1 MTSRIDNTR
10 INASFPVAGQNN
22 DSQGFRDNFANIKLG
37 LGTANSEITELQTSS
52 VLKSPVGD
60 SSTVDNDLNWTPI
73 RRAQLTSP
81 SQTYF
86 DLDAVSGITEID
98 FLAGSF
104 QRMRLNNSII
114 LTMTNFP
121 PLGQAG
127 RVVLWFSITNST
139 YKVLLPENVTYGVD
153 RNTQIVNKEIVFP
166 DVGDYLV
173 EVASV
178 DGGITYWLIDFANLG
193 GSGSSTGSGAG
204 NGYTGSRG
212 ATGITGAT
220 GPTGQFGGVT
230 LAYKFKTI
238 IADTDPGSGFL
249 SFDSTD
255 LPSAT
260 RLYIDK
266 KDVNNDSVEGY
277 LQTIDDS
284 TSTLKGHFKISN
296 KLNADDFTIF
306 SINGLVEVA
315 DSDGYFKV
323 SCNYLSGSTSYTS
336 LEDVI
341 ITFARTGDI
350 GSTGPR
356 GYTGSRG
363 IPGAFAA
370 YGATGATGIPGPQGA
385 TGFGAT
391 GAQGVPGPQGDT
403 GYVGSEGNRG
413 YTGSAGPQGIDGAYA
428 GLGYTGSLGAS
439 GPLGYTGSRGLP
451 GVAVY
456 AGATGPEGPRGAT
469 GPIGATGMSGATGSA
484 GIGVWSNFD
493 LGVSSPLPADF
504 SRPNITAFNAYN
516 STDFPGP
523 YFVGLS
529 INAQNAAAQL
539 AMNWNTEEDPPT
551 GLYFR
556 ANDDT
561 GDVFS
566 WSPWRKVLIDNGLIT
581 PSAGPGPD
589 NGIKFPNDPGGGG
602 GDTAWIRYYAYS
614 GEKTTLEIGVS
625 NDGVGVHSD
634 SVNFVSPGGVGIN
647 KQEPSYPLDV
657 TGDIHASGDIIAFS
671 DATLKTKVETIADPL
686 ELIARLRGVYYDKID
701 TGQTGTGVIAQEV
714 EKVIPQAI
722 KPAPFDALAN
732 GKSISGQNYKTVQL
746 EKIVPVLIQSV
757 KEQQVIIESQSKEIA
772 ELKEI
777 VGKILKLHNQ

>member
-1 MTSRIDNTR
+1 MASRIDNSR
-10 INASFPVAGQNN
+10 INAGFPVAGQNN

-37 LGTANSEITELQTSS
+37 LGTANSEITELQNSS
-52 VLKSPVGD
+52 VLKSPVGG
-60 SSTVDNDLNWTPI
+60 STIIDNDLDWTPI
-73 RRAQLTSP
+73 KRAQLTAP
-81 SQTYF
+81 SHTYT

-98 FLAGSF
+98 YLMGSF
-104 QRMRLNNSII
+104 QRMRLNNNII
-114 LTMTNFP
+114 LNMSNFP

-139 YKVLLPENVTYGVD
+139 YKVLLPENVAYGVD

-193 GSGSSTGSGAG
+193 GSGGSGGSGDG
-204 NGYTGSRG
+204 NGFTGSRG
-212 ATGITGAT
+212 ATGINGAT

-230 LAYKFKTI
+230 LAYKFKSI
-238 IADTDPGSGFL
+238 IADADPGNGFL

-255 LPSAT
+255 LASAT

-266 KDVNNDSVEGY
+266 QDINGDSVQGY

-296 KLNADDFTIF
+296 RLNADDFTIF
-306 SINGLVEVA
+306 TINSLVDVA
-315 DSDGYFKV
+315 GNTGYFKV
-323 SCNYLSGSTSYTS
+323 SCNYLSGSTSYSS

-350 GSTGPR
+350 GATGAR

-363 IPGAFAA
+363 QSGAFAA

-385 TGFGAT
+385 TGLGAT

-413 YTGSAGPQGIDGAYA
+413 YTGSAGPQGIDGQYA
-428 GLGYTGSLGAS
+428 GVGYTGSLGAS
-439 GPLGYTGSRGLP
+439 GPLGYSGSRGLP
-451 GVAVY
+451 GVAIY
-456 AGATGPEGPRGAT
+456 AGATGPTGTRGAT

-484 GIGVWSNFD
+484 GIGVWSDFE
-493 LGVSSPLPADF
+493 LGVASPIPTLY
-504 SRPNITAFNAYN
+504 SRPNTTAFNAYN

-523 YFVGLS
+523 FFVGLS

-539 AMNWNTEEDPPT
+539 AMNWNSEEEPPT

-561 GDVFS
+561 GDTAS
-566 WSPWRKVLIDNGLIT
+566 WSPWKRVLTDNGLIT
-581 PSAGPGPD
+581 PSAGMGTD
-589 NGIKFPNDPGGGG
+589 AGIKFPNDPAGGS

-614 GEKTTLEIGVS
+614 NEKTTLEIGVS
-625 NDGVGVHSD
+625 NDAIATTSQD
-634 SVNFVSPGGVGIN
+634 SINLISPGGVGIN
-647 KQEPSYPLDV
+647 KQQPSYKLDV

-671 DATLKTKVETIADPL
+671 DATLKTSVKTISDPL
-686 ELIARLRGVYYDKID
+686 ELLSRLRGVYYNKID
-701 TGQTGTGVIAQEV
+701 TGEPGTGVIAQEV
-714 EKVIPQAI
+714 EDVLPMLVKTNNEGLKSVNYGNFAGVFIESI
-722 KPAPFDALAN
+722 KAL
-732 GKSISGQNYKTVQL
+732 Q
-746 EKIVPVLIQSV
+746 
-757 KEQQVIIESQSKEIA
+757 QQVNDLTAEVARLKGKE
-772 ELKEI
+772 
-777 VGKILKLHNQ
+777 

>member
-1 MTSRIDNTR
+1 MASRIDNTR
-10 INASFPVAGQNN
+10 INAGFPVAGQNN

-37 LGTANSEITELQTSS
+37 LGTANSEITELQNSS
-52 VLKSPVGD
+52 VLKSPVGG
-60 SSTVDNDLNWTPI
+60 STTIDNDLDWTPI
-73 RRAQLTSP
+73 RRAQLTAP
-81 SQTYF
+81 SHTYT

-98 FLAGSF
+98 YLMGSF
-104 QRMRLNNSII
+104 QRMRLNNNII
-114 LTMTNFP
+114 LTMSNFP

-127 RVVLWFSITNST
+127 RVVLWFSITNPT
-139 YKVLLPENVTYGVD
+139 YKVLLPENVAYGVD

-193 GSGSSTGSGAG
+193 GSGGSGSGDG
-204 NGYTGSRG
+204 NGFTGSRG
-212 ATGITGAT
+212 ATGIAGAT

-230 LAYKFKTI
+230 LAYKFKSI
-238 IADTDPGSGFL
+238 IADADPGNGFL

-255 LPSAT
+255 LASAT

-266 KDVNNDSVEGY
+266 QDINGDSVEGY

-296 KLNADDFTIF
+296 RLNADDFTIF
-306 SINGLVEVA
+306 SINSLVDVA
-315 DSDGYFKV
+315 GNTGYFKV
-323 SCNYLSGSTSYTS
+323 SCNYLSGSTSYSS

-350 GSTGPR
+350 GATGAR

-363 IPGAFAA
+363 QSGAFAA

-385 TGFGAT
+385 SGFGAT

-413 YTGSAGPQGIDGAYA
+413 YTGSAGPQGIDGQYA
-428 GLGYTGSLGAS
+428 GVGYTGSLGAS

-451 GVAVY
+451 GVAIY
-456 AGATGPEGPRGAT
+456 AGATGPTGTRGAT

-484 GIGVWSNFD
+484 GIGVWTDFD
-493 LGVSSPLPADF
+493 LGVDSPIPTTY

-523 YFVGLS
+523 FFVGLS

-539 AMNWNTEEDPPT
+539 AMNWNSEEDPPK

-561 GDVFS
+561 GDVYA
-566 WSPWRKVLIDNGLIT
+566 WSPWKRVLIDNGLIT
-581 PSAGPGPD
+581 PSAGPGTD
-589 NGIKFPNDPGGGG
+589 AGIKFPNDPAGGS

-625 NDGVGVHSD
+625 NDGINPTSQD
-634 SVNFVSPGGVGIN
+634 SINLVSPSGVGIN
-647 KQEPSYPLDV
+647 KQEPSYTLDV

-671 DATLKTKVETIADPL
+671 DATLKTNVKTIEDPL
-686 ELIARLRGVYYDKID
+686 ELIAKLRGVYYDKID
-701 TGQTGTGVIAQEV
+701 TGQTGTGVIAQEAEAV
-714 EKVIPQAI
+714 MPMLVKTNAEG
-722 KPAPFDALAN
+722 L
-732 GKSISGQNYKTVQL
+732 KSVNYGNFAGL
-746 EKIVPVLIQSV
+746 F
-757 KEQQVIIESQSKEIA
+757 IESIKALQNTVD
-772 ELKEI
+772 ELKVE
-777 VGKILKLHNQ
+777 VARLKGKE

>member
-1 MTSRIDNTR
+1 MASRIDNTR
-10 INASFPVAGQNN
+10 INAGFPVAGQNN

-37 LGTANSEITELQTSS
+37 LGTANSEITELQNSS
-52 VLKSPVGD
+52 VLKSPVGG
-60 SSTVDNDLNWTPI
+60 STTIDNDLDWTPI
-73 RRAQLTSP
+73 RRAQLTAP
-81 SQTYF
+81 SHTYT

-98 FLAGSF
+98 YLMGSF
-104 QRMRLNNSII
+104 QRMRLNNNII
-114 LTMTNFP
+114 LTMSNFP

-127 RVVLWFSITNST
+127 RVVLWFSITNPT
-139 YKVLLPENVTYGVD
+139 YKVLLPENVAYGVD

-193 GSGSSTGSGAG
+193 GSGGSGSGDG
-204 NGYTGSRG
+204 NGFTGSRG
-212 ATGITGAT
+212 ATGIAGAT

-230 LAYKFKTI
+230 LAYKFKSI
-238 IADTDPGSGFL
+238 IADADPGNGFL

-255 LPSAT
+255 LASAT

-266 KDVNNDSVEGY
+266 QDINGDSVEGY

-296 KLNADDFTIF
+296 RLNADDFTIF
-306 SINGLVEVA
+306 SINSLVDVA
-315 DSDGYFKV
+315 GNTGYFKV
-323 SCNYLSGSTSYTS
+323 SCNYLSGSTSYSS

-350 GSTGPR
+350 GATGAR

-363 IPGAFAA
+363 QSGAFAA

-385 TGFGAT
+385 SGFGAT

-413 YTGSAGPQGIDGAYA
+413 YTGSAGPQGIDGQYA
-428 GLGYTGSLGAS
+428 GVGYTGSLGAS

-451 GVAVY
+451 GVAIY
-456 AGATGPEGPRGAT
+456 AGATGPTGTRGAT

-484 GIGVWSNFD
+484 GIGVWTDFD
-493 LGVSSPLPADF
+493 LGVDSPIPTTY

-523 YFVGLS
+523 FFVGLS

-539 AMNWNTEEDPPT
+539 AMNWNSEEDPPK

-561 GDVFS
+561 GDVYA
-566 WSPWRKVLIDNGLIT
+566 WSPWKRVLIDNGLIT
-581 PSAGPGPD
+581 PSAGPGTD
-589 NGIKFPNDPGGGG
+589 AGIKFPNDPAGGS

-625 NDGVGVHSD
+625 NDGINPTSQD
-634 SVNFVSPGGVGIN
+634 SINLVSPSGVGIN
-647 KQEPSYPLDV
+647 KQEPSYTLDV

-671 DATLKTKVETIADPL
+671 DATLKTNVKTIEDPL
-686 ELIARLRGVYYDKID
+686 ELIAKLRGVYYDKID
-701 TGQTGTGVIAQEV
+701 TGQTGTGVIAQEAEAV
-714 EKVIPQAI
+714 MPMLVKTNAEG
-722 KPAPFDALAN
+722 L
-732 GKSISGQNYKTVQL
+732 KSVNYGNFAGL
-746 EKIVPVLIQSV
+746 F
-757 KEQQVIIESQSKEIA
+757 IESIKALQNTVD
-772 ELKEI
+772 ELKAE
-777 VGKILKLHNQ
+777 VARLKGKE

>member
-22 DSQGFRDNFANIKLG
+22 DSQGFRDNFGNIKLG
-37 LGTANSEITELQTSS
+37 LGTANSEITELQNSS

-60 SSTVDNDLNWTPI
+60 SNTVDNDLNWTPI

-81 SQTYF
+81 SQTYH
-86 DLDAVSGITEID
+86 DIDAVSGITEVD
-98 FLAGSF
+98 YLMGSF
-104 QRMRLNNSII
+104 QRMRLNNDII

-127 RVVLWFSITNST
+127 RVVLWFSITDSSH
-139 YKVLLPENVTYGVD
+139 KVLLPENVTYGVD

-166 DVGDYLV
+166 DTGDYLV

-178 DGGITYWLIDFANLG
+178 DGGLTYWLIDFANLG
-193 GSGSSTGSGAG
+193 GSGSGGSGSGAG

-220 GPTGQFGGVT
+220 GPAGQFGGVT

-249 SFDSTD
+249 SFDSAD
-255 LPSAT
+255 LAAAT

-266 KDVNNDSVEGY
+266 QDVNGDSVEGY
-277 LQTIDDS
+277 LKTIDDS
-284 TSTLKGHFKISN
+284 SSTIKGHFKISN
-296 KLNADDFTIF
+296 KLNFDDYTIFTID
-306 SINGLVEVA
+306 SMVEVA
-315 DSDGYFKV
+315 GYFKIT
-323 SCNYLSGSTSYTS
+323 CNYLSGSTSYSS

-350 GSTGPR
+350 GATGAK

-363 IPGAFAA
+363 PSGAFAA

-413 YTGSAGPQGIDGAYA
+413 YTGSAGPQGIDGAFA
-428 GLGYTGSLGAS
+428 GVGYTGSLGAS
-439 GPLGYTGSRGLP
+439 GPLGYAGSRGLP

-456 AGATGPEGPRGAT
+456 SGATGPEGPRGAT

-484 GIGVWSNFD
+484 GIGVWSTFD
-493 LGVSSPLPADF
+493 LGVDSPLPAVF
-504 SRPNITAFNAYN
+504 SSPNITAFGAYN

-529 INAQNAAAQL
+529 INAQTGAAQI
-539 AMNWNTEEDPPT
+539 AMDWNSEEDAPT

-561 GDVFS
+561 GDVLA
-566 WSPWRKVLIDNGLIT
+566 WSPWRKVLIDNELIT
-581 PSAGPGPD
+581 PSAGPGPA

-602 GDTAWIRYYAYS
+602 SDSAWIRYYAYS

-625 NDGVGVHSD
+625 NDGIATGTQD
-634 SVNFVSPGGVGIN
+634 SINLVSPGGVGIN

-671 DATLKTKVETIADPL
+671 DATLKTSVKTIADPL
-686 ELIARLRGVYYDKID
+686 ELLSRLRGVYYNKID
-701 TGQTGTGVIAQEV
+701 TGELGTGVIAQEV
-714 EKVIPQAI
+714 EDVMPMLVKTNAEG
-722 KPAPFDALAN
+722 L
-732 GKSISGQNYKTVQL
+732 KSVNYGNFAGL
-746 EKIVPVLIQSV
+746 F
-757 KEQQVIIESQSKEIA
+757 IESINALQNQVQ
-772 ELKEI
+772 ELKAE
-777 VGKILKLHNQ
+777 VARLKGKE

>member
-1 MTSRIDNTR
+1 MASRIDNTR
-10 INASFPVAGQNN
+10 INAGFPVAGQNN

-37 LGTANSEITELQTSS
+37 LGTANSEITELQNSS
-52 VLKSPVGD
+52 VLKSPVGG
-60 SSTVDNDLNWTPI
+60 STTIDNDLDWTPI
-73 RRAQLTSP
+73 RRAQLTAP
-81 SQTYF
+81 SHTYT

-98 FLAGSF
+98 YLMGSF
-104 QRMRLNNSII
+104 QRMRLNNNII
-114 LTMTNFP
+114 LTMSNFP

-127 RVVLWFSITNST
+127 RVVLWFSITNPT
-139 YKVLLPENVTYGVD
+139 YKVLLPENVAYGVD

-193 GSGSSTGSGAG
+193 GSGGSGSGDG
-204 NGYTGSRG
+204 NGFTGSRG
-212 ATGITGAT
+212 ATGIAGAT

-230 LAYKFKTI
+230 LAYKFKSI
-238 IADTDPGSGFL
+238 IADADPGNGFL

-255 LPSAT
+255 LASAT

-266 KDVNNDSVEGY
+266 QDINGDSVEGY

-296 KLNADDFTIF
+296 KFNADDFTIF
-306 SINGLVEVA
+306 SINSLVDVA
-315 DSDGYFKV
+315 GNTGYFKV
-323 SCNYLSGSTSYTS
+323 SCNYLSGSTSYSS

-350 GSTGPR
+350 GATGAK

-363 IPGAFAA
+363 QSGAFAA

-385 TGFGAT
+385 SGFGAT

-413 YTGSAGPQGIDGAYA
+413 YTGSAGPQGIDGQYA
-428 GLGYTGSLGAS
+428 GVGYTGSLGAS

-451 GVAVY
+451 GVAIY
-456 AGATGPEGPRGAT
+456 AGATGPTGTRGAT

-484 GIGVWSNFD
+484 GIGVWTDFD
-493 LGVSSPLPADF
+493 LGIDSPIPTAY

-523 YFVGLS
+523 FFVGLS

-539 AMNWNTEEDPPT
+539 AMNWNSEEDPPK

-561 GDVFS
+561 GDVYA
-566 WSPWRKVLIDNGLIT
+566 WSPWKRVLIDNGLIT
-581 PSAGPGPD
+581 PSAGPGTD
-589 NGIKFPNDPGGGG
+589 AGIKFPNDPAGGS

-625 NDGVGVHSD
+625 NDGINPTSQDSINLVSPSGVGV
-634 SVNFVSPGGVGIN
+634 N
-647 KQEPSYPLDV
+647 KQEPSYTLDV

-671 DATLKTKVETIADPL
+671 DATLKTNVKTIEDPL
-686 ELIARLRGVYYDKID
+686 ELIAKLRGVYYDKID
-701 TGQTGTGVIAQEV
+701 TGQTGTGVIAQEAEAV
-714 EKVIPQAI
+714 MPMLVKTNAEG
-722 KPAPFDALAN
+722 L
-732 GKSISGQNYKTVQL
+732 KSVNYGNFAGL
-746 EKIVPVLIQSV
+746 F
-757 KEQQVIIESQSKEIA
+757 IESIKALQNTVD
-772 ELKEI
+772 ELKAE
-777 VGKILKLHNQ
+777 VARLKGKE

>member
-1 MTSRIDNTR
+1 MASRIDNTR
-10 INASFPVAGQNN
+10 INAGFPVAGQNN

-37 LGTANSEITELQTSS
+37 LGTANSEITELQNSS
-52 VLKSPVGD
+52 VLKSPVGG
-60 SSTVDNDLNWTPI
+60 SNVIDNDLNWTPI
-73 RRAQLTSP
+73 RRAQLTAP
-81 SQTYF
+81 SQTYH

-98 FLAGSF
+98 FLMGSF
-104 QRMRLNNSII
+104 QRMRLNNNII
-114 LTMTNFP
+114 LTMSNFP

-139 YKVLLPENVTYGVD
+139 YKVLLPENVAYGVD

-193 GSGSSTGSGAG
+193 GSGSSGGSGTG
-204 NGYTGSRG
+204 NGFTGSRG
-212 ATGITGAT
+212 ATGIAGAT

-230 LAYKFKTI
+230 LAYKFKSI
-238 IADTDPGSGFL
+238 IADADPGTGFL
-249 SFDSTD
+249 AFDSTD

-266 KDVNNDSVEGY
+266 QDINGDNVDGY

-306 SINGLVEVA
+306 SINGLVDTA
-315 DSDGYFKV
+315 GSTGYFKV
-323 SCNYLSGSTSYTS
+323 SCNYLSGSTSYSS

-350 GSTGPR
+350 GATGVR

-363 IPGAFAA
+363 QPGAFAA

-428 GLGYTGSLGAS
+428 GVGYTGSLGAS
-439 GPLGYTGSRGLP
+439 GPLGYSGSRGLP
-451 GVAVY
+451 GVALY
-456 AGATGPEGPRGAT
+456 AGATGPDGPRGAT

-493 LGVSSPLPADF
+493 LGVNSPLPTDY

-523 YFVGLS
+523 FFVGLS
-529 INAQNAAAQL
+529 INAPNAAAQL
-539 AMNWNTEEDPPT
+539 AMNWNSEEESPT

-561 GDVFS
+561 GDVFA

-589 NGIKFPNDPGGGG
+589 AGIKFPNDPGGGG
-602 GDTAWIRYYAYS
+602 SDTAWIRYYAYS

-625 NDGVGVHSD
+625 NDTIATSTQD

-671 DATLKTKVETIADPL
+671 DATLKTNVETIADPL
-686 ELIARLRGVYYDKID
+686 ELIARLRGVYYNKID

-714 EKVIPQAI
+714 EEVMPMLVKT
-722 KPAPFDALAN
+722 DNEGL
-732 GKSISGQNYKTVQL
+732 KSVNYGNFAGL
-746 EKIVPVLIQSV
+746 F
-757 KEQQVIIESQSKEIA
+757 IESIKELQKQVEELRA
-772 ELKEI
+772 EVARLK
-777 VGKILKLHNQ
+777 GKE

>member
-10 INASFPVAGQNN
+10 INAGFPVAGQNN

-37 LGTANSEITELQTSS
+37 LGTANSEITELQNSS
-52 VLKSPVGD
+52 VLKSPVGGG
-60 SSTVDNDLNWTPI
+60 TTIDNDLNWTPI

-81 SQTYF
+81 SHTYH
-86 DLDAVSGITEID
+86 DIDTVAGITEID
-98 FLAGSF
+98 YLMGSF
-104 QRMRLNNSII
+104 QRMRLTNNII
-114 LTMTNFP
+114 LNMTNFP

-127 RVVLWFSITNST
+127 RVVLWFSITNPT
-139 YKVLLPENVTYGVD
+139 YKVLLPENVAYGLE
-153 RNTQIVNKEIVFP
+153 RNTQIVNREIVFP
-166 DVGDYLV
+166 DTGDFLV
-173 EVASV
+173 EIASV

-193 GSGSSTGSGAG
+193 GSGSGSSSGDG
-204 NGYTGSRG
+204 NGFTGSRG

-238 IADTDPGSGFL
+238 IADADPGNGFL

-255 LPSAT
+255 LASAT

-266 KDVNNDSVEGY
+266 QDTNGDSVEGY

-284 TSTLKGHFKISN
+284 ASTIKGHFKISN
-296 KLNADDFTIF
+296 RLNADDFTIF
-306 SINGLVEVA
+306 TINSMVDVTG
-315 DSDGYFKV
+315 STGYFKV

-341 ITFARTGDI
+341 ITFARTGD
-350 GSTGPR
+350 TGATGAK

-363 IPGAFAA
+363 QSGAFAA

-403 GYVGSEGNRG
+403 GYVGSSGLG
-413 YTGSAGPQGIDGAYA
+413 YTGSAGPQGINGAFA
-428 GLGYTGSLGAS
+428 GVGYTGSLGAS

-451 GVAVY
+451 GAAVY
-456 AGATGPEGPRGAT
+456 AGATGPLGARGAT

-484 GIGVWSNFD
+484 GIGVWSDFD
-493 LGVSSPLPADF
+493 LGVASPLPIDY
-504 SRPNITAFNAYN
+504 SKPNITAFNAYN

-529 INAQNAAAQL
+529 INALNAAAQL
-539 AMNWNTEEDPPT
+539 AVNWNSEEDPPT

-561 GDVFS
+561 GDVYA

-581 PSAGPGPD
+581 PSSGMGPD
-589 NGIKFPNDPGGGG
+589 AGIKFPNDPGGGG

-614 GEKTTLEIGVS
+614 NEKTNLEIGVS
-625 NDGVGVHSD
+625 NDGIGSTSD
-634 SVNFVSPGGVGIN
+634 SINLITPSGVGIN
-647 KQEPSYPLDV
+647 KQDPSYKLDV

-671 DATLKTKVETIADPL
+671 DATLKNNIETIADPM
-686 ELIARLRGVYYDKID
+686 ELLSRLRGVYYNKID
-701 TGQTGTGVIAQEV
+701 TGEFGTGVVAQEV
-714 EKVIPQAI
+714 EEVMPMLVKTN
-722 KPAPFDALAN
+722 KEGL
-732 GKSISGQNYKTVQL
+732 KSVNYGNFAGL
-746 EKIVPVLIQSV
+746 F
-757 KEQQVIIESQSKEIA
+757 IESIKALQKQVNDLEAEVARLKGKE
-772 ELKEI
+772 
-777 VGKILKLHNQ
+777 